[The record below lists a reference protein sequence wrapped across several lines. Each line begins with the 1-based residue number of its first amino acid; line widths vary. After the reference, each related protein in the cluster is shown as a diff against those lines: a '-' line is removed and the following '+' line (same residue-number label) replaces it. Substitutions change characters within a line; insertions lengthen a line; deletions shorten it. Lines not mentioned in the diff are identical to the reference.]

1 MKISK
6 PIKIVGG
13 LLLVVLAISTVLG
26 MVNFFGLTGNTH
38 APSETGNLLQYEWP
52 QLQGN
57 PSFTRFSAGPA
68 PETSD
73 MLWKANITGIQSS
86 IVAFNG
92 KVFVVTL
99 TSVFALDRTTGN
111 VIWNTTLPQS
121 ESWLSVY
128 KIDDAHMVERIYHM
142 EINSLFSQPQVMVDI
157 SEAFATSSEAL
168 KKHVSQMNKANDFY
182 TQLYD
187 SRTRLRGVQAACDR
201 AEAFTVEIPI
211 HAGPFYPKNN
221 VKTLF

>member
-1 MKISK
+1 MVICAH
-6 PIKIVGG
+6 PDDETLGAGGTIVNHTSQGIPVDVMCLTSTEARKKELEAACEVLKVRKTYIG
-13 LLLVVLAISTVLG
+13 IRDDFSIDTSLRSEIVDVLLKSRPTVVITHSLVDYNQNHVACYDVVKQAIEWASHSTV
-26 MVNFFGLTGNTH
+26 F
-38 APSETGNLLQYEWP
+38 
-52 QLQGN
+52 
-57 PSFTRFSAGPA
+57 
-68 PETSD
+68 
-73 MLWKANITGIQSS
+73 
-86 IVAFNG
+86 
-92 KVFVVTL
+92 
-99 TSVFALDRTTGN
+99 
-111 VIWNTTLPQS
+111 
-121 ESWLSVY
+121 
-128 KIDDAHMVERIYHM
+128 DDAHMVERIYHM